1 MIEINSST
9 GKRKKLLTAIGEAV
23 MRWQDATQAYDEAVG
38 ERLELNAAERRTLSF
53 LFAGPQ
59 PAGAIAA
66 AVSLTPAAVT
76 ALIDRLE
83 AKGFLRRERS
93 AEDRRKVMVE
103 VTDKAREATG
113 RYYMPLAAAGE
124 RFMQDF
130 TEAELEV
137 ALAFLKGAT
146 GIQQKAL
153 DGLLEELTPS
163 PGRAARNPSSA

>member
-1 MIEINSST
+1 MIETNLST
-9 GKRKKLLTAIGEAV
+9 GKRENLVAAIGEAV

-38 ERLELNAAERRTLSF
+38 GRLELNVAEQRTLSF

-59 PAGAIAA
+59 PAGAIAE

-83 AKGFLRRERS
+83 ARGYLKRERS
-93 AEDRRKVMVE
+93 AEDRRKVMVD

-124 RFMQDF
+124 RFMRAF
-130 TEAELEV
+130 TDEQLEF
-137 ALAFLKGAT
+137 ALVFMKGAIE
-146 GIQQKAL
+146 IQQKAL
-153 DGLLEELTPS
+153 ADLAE
-163 PGRAARNPSSA
+163 GRL